1 MPAMSSTWSA
11 VSGGTDWSGAGIFV
25 ELTMASACSPSSR
38 YRPAPPTTITPPSV
52 PALAIRKRRRV
63 HSGECQ
69 SISVP
74 SPMVPAAAPATESR
88 PNRAMRPAA
97 TAIAA
102 LTTASAGD
110 ASGSRS
116 AAAAARTPNATKNA
130 APSQRRRAPRMPA
143 APARTSATTTTAT
156 LSASLLFVP
165 NRLTIT
171 SLAPGGCRLI
181 TSDPIEI
188 TSEGAPAT
196 VAATISAAAIA
207 TPAAS
212 APETAGRQV
221 PASRR
226 RGPVRLRAGPGPP
239 RESCMLVIVSPF
251 DRPLRSD

>member
-1 MPAMSSTWSA
+1 MPSTWSA
-11 VSGGTDWSGAGIFV
+11 VSGGTDWSGAGILV

-63 HSGECQ
+63 HSAERQ
-69 SISVP
+69 SISVT
-74 SPMVPAAAPATESR
+74 SPVPAGAPASGTR
-88 PNRAMRPAA
+88 PKSAMRPAA
-97 TAIAA
+97 TAMTA
-102 LTTASAGD
+102 LTTASEGD

-116 AAAAARTPNATKNA
+116 AAAAARTPNATKA
-130 APSQRRRAPRMPA
+130 AVPSQRRRAARMPA

-156 LSASLLFVP
+156 FRASLSFVP

-181 TSDPIEI
+181 TSDPIEV
-188 TSEGAPAT
+188 TSDGAPAT
-196 VAATISAAAIA
+196 VPATSSAAAIA

-212 APETAGRQV
+212 APATAGRQL
-221 PASRR
+221 PASRWR
-226 RGPVRLRAGPGPP
+226 KPVRLRAGPGPP
-239 RESCMLVIVSPF
+239 RASCMVVIVSPF